1 MAKYQK
7 YAEYKDSGI
16 KWLGEIP
23 EHWIITLLKRY
34 SFVKGGYAFSSDIF
48 TSVGKPIIR
57 IGDIQAD
64 GSISLENCKYIPVA
78 VAENS
83 QDYLVTKGQIL
94 MAMTGATIGKAGIFD
109 SDEVAYLNQ
118 RVGKFIVDSKSLNYD
133 YLWYLL
139 KTHGYQEY
147 IRLTAFGGAQPNIS
161 DTAMVDFCISI
172 PSIDEQIKIAK
183 FLDHETTKIDT
194 LIAKQEK
201 LIELLKEK
209 RQAVI
214 SHAVTKGLNPNVPM
228 KDSGVEWLGEVP
240 EHWDVCKIQYY
251 AKIESGHTPSKTN
264 EKYWENC
271 TIPWVSLN
279 DSKQLRVVDYITDTK
294 YQISELGLANSSA
307 RILPKETVVFT
318 RDASIGLS
326 AITTREMAVSQ
337 HLIAWLP
344 NKEKL
349 SPEFLLLIFYAMEKE
364 FNRYTFGSTIKTIG
378 MDDVRS
384 LMASFPPLAEQL
396 EIVSRSFS
404 QFELIDT
411 SIEKSNCLLNI
422 LKERRTALISAAVTG
437 KIDVRDWKNPN
448 KNKEADMELSA

>member
-7 YAEYKDSGI
+7 YTEYKDSGVE
-16 KWLGEIP
+16 WLGKIP
-23 EHWIITLLKRY
+23 SHWNLKRFKHHFRSAMGETILGSDLIDDGKIPVY
-34 SFVKGGYAFSSDIF
+34 SATEGNHFFGYVDASS
-48 TSVGKPIIR
+48 VLLEK
-57 IGDIQAD
+57 GDIVIPAR
-64 GSISLENCKYIPVA
+64 GNSIGFPKLVESLSTCSQTTIYAKKIKNIDSQFVFYYLLGCKPYLFQFVQTAIP
-78 VAENS
+78 
-83 QDYLVTKGQIL
+83 QI
-94 MAMTGATIGKAGIFD
+94 TV
-109 SDEVAYLNQ
+109 DEVKNNYLICPQ
-118 RVGKFIVDSKSLNYD
+118 AEEQLQIVS
-133 YLWYLL
+133 
-139 KTHGYQEY
+139 
-147 IRLTAFGGAQPNIS
+147 
-161 DTAMVDFCISI
+161 
-172 PSIDEQIKIAK
+172 
-183 FLDHETTKIDT
+183 FLDHETSKIDT

-437 KIDVRDWKNPN
+437 KIDVRDWRNPN

>member
-7 YAEYKDSGI
+7 YAEYNDSGI
-16 KWLGEIP
+16 EWLGEIP
-23 EHWIITLLKRY
+23 RHWEIKKLVWFFSAEKGKNGQLLTKEYCGLNTGEFPVY
-34 SFVKGGYAFSSDIF
+34 SGQTENNGIM
-48 TSVGKPIIR
+48 
-57 IGDIQAD
+57 
-64 GSISLENCKYIPVA
+64 GSIDSYEFDVGNNGVLFSTTVGAK
-78 VAENS
+78 
-83 QDYLVTKGQIL
+83 
-94 MAMTGATIGKAGIFD
+94 AMTLSF
-109 SDEVAYLNQ
+109 LQ
-118 RVGKFIVDSKSLNYD
+118 GKFSLSQNCMII
-133 YLWYLL
+133 
-139 KTHGYQEY
+139 KP
-147 IRLTAFGGAQPNIS
+147 RKNNIS
-161 DTAMVDFCISI
+161 TRFYYYHCQPLFSKERGLIPEHMQASFRVEDLYSYRISLPPI
-172 PSIDEQIKIAK
+172 TEQFQIAN
-183 FLDHETTKIDT
+183 FLDHETAQIDT

-214 SHAVTKGLNPNVPM
+214 SHAVTKGLNPNVAM

-240 EHWDVCKIQYY
+240 EHWEVCKIQYY

-378 MDDVRS
+378 MDDVSS

-437 KIDVRDWKNPN
+437 RIDVRNWQNPN

>member
-1 MAKYQK
+1 MTKYQK
-7 YAEYKDSGI
+7 YAEYKDSGV
-16 KWLGEIP
+16 KWLGTIP
-23 EHWIITLLKRY
+23 SHWNLSK
-34 SFVKGGYAFSSDIF
+34 VKYIGMYLNGFAFKQDQW
-48 TSVGKPIIR
+48 TDHGMPIIR
-57 IGDIQAD
+57 IQNLSNQDAEINRTKFIPPERYRVKAGDIL
-64 GSISLENCKYIPVA
+64 ISW
-78 VAENS
+78 S
-83 QDYLVTKGQIL
+83 
-94 MAMTGATIGKAGIFD
+94 ATLDVYVWNREHAW
-109 SDEVAYLNQ
+109 LNQ
-118 RVGKFIVDSKSLNYD
+118 HIFKVSTNKHCIDSQFFYWTAKWFMGELNESS
-133 YLWYLL
+133 
-139 KTHGYQEY
+139 HGSTMQH
-147 IRLTAFGGAQPNIS
+147 LTADKFGGFNVPLPEIG
-161 DTAMVDFCISI
+161 
-172 PSIDEQIKIAK
+172 EQKLIAN
-183 FLDHETTKIDT
+183 FLDHETVKIDT

-214 SHAVTKGLNPNVPM
+214 SHAVTKGLNPNAPM
-228 KDSGVEWLGEVP
+228 KDSAVEWLGDVP

-378 MDDVRS
+378 MDDVSS

-437 KIDVRDWKNPN
+437 KIDVRNWQNSNQKNEVN
-448 KNKEADMELSA
+448 AELCA